1 MLSFKE
7 FLIESAPIKN
17 LHLEHI
23 EDEIFNLGVRG
34 ARESINFLRSLR
46 DMLSGDSQS
55 SVKVTVKF
63 DGAPAVFVGIDPSD
77 GKFFVGTKGVFNKD
91 PKIVKKESDIENL
104 GYKGG
109 LAEKLKVAFKEL
121 KSLGIT
127 GVLQGDIMFTKG
139 DFEEKEIPTAEL
151 EIDDS
156 SKSALR
162 QLVKL
167 LEENVEIEDLQN
179 SIYSIAKE
187 NQVQPKDFFKILYQ
201 IILSTNRGPKIGPFI
216 EDIGKKKV
224 ADIISKYI

>member
-139 DFEEKEIPTAEL
+139 DFEEKEISGESFTTFQPNTIVYAVPVGSDLDKKIKKANIGVVFHTTYEGDSL
-151 EIDDS
+151 ETMG
-156 SKSALR
+156 A
-162 QLVKL
+162 
-167 LEENVEIEDLQN
+167 
-179 SIYSIAKE
+179 A
-187 NQVQPKDFFKILYQ
+187 F
-201 IILSTNRGPKIGPFI
+201 
-216 EDIGKKKV
+216 
-224 ADIISKYI
+224 